1 MSEGGKSTQIRDFK
15 DKANRTA
22 LPIIDIVDIMK
33 PGTIN
38 YEFVKTGSS
47 LSDEVG
53 QIIDDQRQIRLKLK
67 KEKNIWRS
75 MEYGVWR
82 RRKTEKERE
91 ESIKGRKI
99 FGQLRNSKWRRKHR
113 KYLEKENIWAGE
125 KKKTRK

>member
-53 QIIDDQRQIRLKLK
+53 QIIDDQRQIKLKLK

-75 MEYGVWR
+75 M
-82 RRKTEKERE
+82 
-91 ESIKGRKI
+91 
-99 FGQLRNSKWRRKHR
+99 H
-113 KYLEKENIWAGE
+113 
-125 KKKTRK
+125 TR

>member
-22 LPIIDIVDIMK
+22 LAIIDIVDIMK

-53 QIIDDQRQIRLKLK
+53 QIIDDQRRIKLKLK
-67 KEKNIWRS
+67 NEKNIWRS
-75 MEYGVWR
+75 MEYGG
-82 RRKTEKERE
+82 KEKQKRE
-91 ESIKGRKI
+91 E
-99 FGQLRNSKWRRKHR
+99 
-113 KYLEKENIWAGE
+113 NI
-125 KKKTRK
+125 

>member
-22 LPIIDIVDIMK
+22 LAIIDIVDIMK

-53 QIIDDQRQIRLKLK
+53 QIIDDQRQIKLKLK

-75 MEYGVWR
+75 MEYGVWSM
-82 RRKTEKERE
+82 E
-91 ESIKGRKI
+91 
-99 FGQLRNSKWRRKHR
+99 
-113 KYLEKENIWAGE
+113 E
-125 KKKTRK
+125 KKDRKGKGGKY

>member
-47 LSDEVG
+47 LSDEVN
-53 QIIDDQRQIRLKLK
+53 QIIDDHKQIKFKLK
-67 KEKNIWRS
+67 KEEDIWRS
-75 MEYGVWR
+75 MEYGG
-82 RRKTEKERE
+82 KGKKKK
-91 ESIKGRKI
+91 KGRKV
-99 FGQLRNSKWRRKHR
+99 FREG
-113 KYLEKENIWAGE
+113 KYLVS
-125 KKKTRK
+125 